1 MHRVWVLIYF
11 ERCVS
16 GWNLKVEKNDIGTVV
31 LENSE
36 SVRERE
42 IISNTDTDGFCNLLQ
57 TCLFPTIL
65 YDPAVCERCI
75 QKVCLRHIRILYKF
89 CTAFTKRP
97 FEVILGCCLD
107 LQYVEY
113 VVQ

>member
-36 SVRERE
+36 RERE
-42 IISNTDTDGFCNLLQ
+42 RESLL
-57 TCLFPTIL
+57 
-65 YDPAVCERCI
+65 
-75 QKVCLRHIRILYKF
+75 
-89 CTAFTKRP
+89 
-97 FEVILGCCLD
+97 
-107 LQYVEY
+107 
-113 VVQ
+113 VV